1 MTDPRSPLGPGGSHP
16 EEALAAFTDGTA
28 TPDERATVLQHL
40 QGCDRC
46 RREVE
51 LARGALAAL
60 SSLPEPASPGL
71 DPEVIVGRAGNVVEI
86 DRGGRPGERPRR
98 IGAIAGGLVAAAVVA
113 VTLTGLIKLNGG
125 NSASTAS
132 GGSGTVS
139 APSPNA
145 PEAAPTRSAD
155 AVYGRLT
162 QDFTP
167 ADIDRLAAVE
177 AATADTGGQA
187 HAPPGKSVPAHE
199 ALAAN
204 TCAAQTADGARVVRI
219 LVASFQG
226 RPAYIAILRL
236 DDGGQAVVRVVV
248 TDRTDCAVLYTTSRP
263 VGG

>member
-28 TPDERATVLQHL
+28 TPDERAAVLQHL
-40 QGCDRC
+40 QSCDRC

-71 DPEVIVGRAGNVVEI
+71 DPEMIVRRAGNVAEI
-86 DRGGRPGERPRR
+86 QRDRRPEGRRRR
-98 IGAIAGGLVAAAVVA
+98 IGAMAGGLVAAAVVA
-113 VTLTGLIKLNGG
+113 VTLAGLIKLNGG

-132 GGSGTVS
+132 GGSGS
-139 APSPNA
+139 SPALLEPNGPSP
-145 PEAAPTRSAD
+145 SAR
-155 AVYGRLT
+155 VQYGKSST
-162 QDFTP
+162 EYT
-167 ADIDRLAAVE
+167 AHSIDQLAADE

-187 HAPPGKSVPAHE
+187 HTAPGMSVPARE

-204 TCAAQTADGARVVRI
+204 TCAAETADGADVVRI
-219 LVASFQG
+219 LVAHFQG
-226 RPAYIAILRL
+226 RPAFITVLRT

-248 TDRTDCAVLYTTSRP
+248 TDRTSCAVLYTTSHP

>member
-28 TPDERATVLQHL
+28 TPDERAAVLQHL

-51 LARGALAAL
+51 LARGALVAL
-60 SSLPEPASPGL
+60 ASLPEPASPGL
-71 DPEVIVGRAGNVVEI
+71 DPEVIVGRAGNVAEI
-86 DRGGRPGERPRR
+86 DRDRRPEGRPRR
-98 IGAIAGGLVAAAVVA
+98 MGAVAGGLVAAAVVA
-113 VTLTGLIKLNGG
+113 VTLAGLIKLNGG

-132 GGSGTVS
+132 GGSAAGPGV
-139 APSPNA
+139 
-145 PEAAPTRSAD
+145 PEAAPTRSSD
-155 AVYGRLT
+155 TVYGALT

-167 ADIDRLAAVE
+167 ATIDRLVAGE
-177 AATADTGGQA
+177 AATADAGGHSYA
-187 HAPPGKSVPAHE
+187 SPGKSVPAHM

-204 TCAAQTADGARVVRI
+204 TCAAQTAGGSRVVRI

-226 RPAYIAILRL
+226 RPAYIVVLRR

-248 TDRTDCAVLYTTSRP
+248 TDRANCAVLYTTSHP